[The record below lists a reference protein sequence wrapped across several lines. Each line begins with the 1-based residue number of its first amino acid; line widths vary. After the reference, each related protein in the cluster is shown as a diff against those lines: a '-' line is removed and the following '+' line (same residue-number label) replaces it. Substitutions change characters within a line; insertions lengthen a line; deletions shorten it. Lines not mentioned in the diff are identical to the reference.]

1 MIRRIRPPN
10 TSVRIAVLVCALA
23 PFLVAREVNA
33 QAELTVPAG
42 LPDWAFNI
50 PDKIQPSAV
59 RPEGIVKAPGSSKE
73 YDAAK
78 IAGNATLP
86 DWFPDEHPAAPRSVT
101 GGPGIRFAC
110 GSCHL
115 MSGQGHPEAA
125 DIAGQPAAY
134 LIRQMAYYKA
144 GTRLDDARMGPLAKA
159 TSDEDIRQAAEYF
172 AALKPAVWVKVI
184 ETDTP
189 PKTFIATAGRHRQLH
204 PDGGTEP
211 IGHRILEI
219 PADPFRT
226 EIRDPHSGFI
236 AYVPPGSI
244 ARGEALVKGEAS
256 DKTVACARCHG
267 EALKGKGEVP
277 RLAGL
282 QPLYVA
288 RQLFD
293 MQYGSSAGKAAEPMK
308 PLKFDQVKEIAPGVF
323 FRYSAIS
330 PTNPNIFGG
339 SNNIWIVFEDYVV
352 VIDAN
357 SYKPLGTIEG
367 FKLPWGI
374 VTYPRS
380 YGSLGLP

>member
-1 MIRRIRPPN
+1 M
-10 TSVRIAVLVCALA
+10 VRELSAQEALK
-23 PFLVAREVNA
+23 
-33 QAELTVPAG
+33 VPAG
-42 LPDWAFNI
+42 LPDWTFNI
-50 PDKIQPSAV
+50 PDKVQPSAV
-59 RPEGIVKAPGSSKE
+59 RVQGIVKAPGSAKE
-73 YDAAK
+73 YEWAK
-78 IAGNATLP
+78 VAGTANPP
-86 DWFPDEHPAAPRSVT
+86 DWFPDEHPAAPRAIT

-110 GSCHL
+110 GACHL

-125 DIAGQPAAY
+125 DLAGQPAAY
-134 LIRQMAYYKA
+134 LIRQMAYYKE
-144 GTRLDDARMGPLAKA
+144 GTRKDDERMGPIAKVA
-159 TSDEDIRQAAEYF
+159 SDEDIRQAAEYF

-184 ETDTP
+184 ETATP

-204 PDGGTEP
+204 PEGGTEP

-219 PADPFRT
+219 PEDPFRT

-244 ARGEALVKGEAS
+244 ARGEALVKGEGS

-308 PLKFDQVKEIAPGVF
+308 PVVANLKEDDII
-323 FRYSAIS
+323 AIS
-330 PTNPNIFGG
+330 A
-339 SNNIWIVFEDYVV
+339 Y
-352 VIDAN
+352 
-357 SYKPLGTIEG
+357 L
-367 FKLPWGI
+367 
-374 VTYPRS
+374 
-380 YGSLGLP
+380 GSLPPQ